1 MCWPGIKCGWH
12 FNTHTWDILSNNGK
26 PQQWHLG
33 TKLKTCP
40 SQKKKTRKKETIE
53 NSPVHWN
60 ALTMLGCTPKVIKSI
75 AV

>member
-1 MCWPGIKCGWH
+1 M
-12 FNTHTWDILSNNGK
+12 NILANNEK
-26 PQQWHLG
+26 TKQWYLG
-33 TKLKTCP
+33 TKPKTCP
-40 SQKKKTRKKETIE
+40 SKKKKTRKKETIE